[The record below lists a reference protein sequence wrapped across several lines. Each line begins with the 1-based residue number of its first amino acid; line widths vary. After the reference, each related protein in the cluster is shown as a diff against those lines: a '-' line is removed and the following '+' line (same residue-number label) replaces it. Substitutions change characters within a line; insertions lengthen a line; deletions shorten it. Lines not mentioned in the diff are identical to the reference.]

1 MVSPHP
7 PPYHGPA
14 GLASPAGLGAGP
26 PAWVLTGSGEASS
39 WRGGR
44 RPSQAVLPI
53 WRGRRH

>member
-39 WRGGR
+39 WRDGR